1 MLSEQE
7 MRPPILLDGC
17 CWSHGPG
24 LQSCLLLSPVLVQ
37 PLPLPLPGSSE
48 GQAHLAGNEKQRVP
62 AVHPPAP
69 AHSPRP
75 LRCKASCALP
85 VLAGAQP
92 VARGHTGTA
101 EPSQQLPFK
110 AHRVSQGLP
119 AWRGNHGHSTETP
132 TASRAWKGSP
142 PARHRDPQHRPS
154 STGAERRAPGLS
166 LPSRRHSSC
175 CHHFC
180 LLERGG
186 RRLAEPGRARR
197 PGGRGSAAWCRV
209 PARRDP
215 RARVVAFVFS
225 PAITGATRGSSGAT
239 LPALSCPTPVAL
251 GQGHDP
257 CPNVT
262 PSPWGPAGLP
272 GRGGLW
278 PGGAVDPAW
287 CSVEEWA
294 ARLPPSNFSPMLPGS
309 CAAGPPARQLQARI
323 LTRMKSRRLALC
335 PPTAADTA
343 PAPAAAETTPDP

>member
-1 MLSEQE
+1 MAR
-7 MRPPILLDGC
+7 RPRAQ
-17 CWSHGPG
+17 HGDPHRQQG
-24 LQSCLLLSPVLVQ
+24 METLT
-37 PLPLPLPGSSE
+37 
-48 GQAHLAGNEKQRVP
+48 AGTAQRS
-62 AVHPPAP
+62 PAP
-69 AHSPRP
+69 PR
-75 LRCKASCALP
+75 
-85 VLAGAQP
+85 
-92 VARGHTGTA
+92 
-101 EPSQQLPFK
+101 QQ
-110 AHRVSQGLP
+110 
-119 AWRGNHGHSTETP
+119 
-132 TASRAWKGSP
+132 
-142 PARHRDPQHRPS
+142 
-154 STGAERRAPGLS
+154 RAPGVG

-186 RRLAEPGRARR
+186 RRLAEPGRAPR

-209 PARRDP
+209 PGRQDP
-215 RARVVAFVFS
+215 QERPVGFFFS
-225 PAITGATRGSSGAT
+225 PATPGATRGSSGAT

-262 PSPWGPAGLP
+262 PSPWGGWRGPAGLP

-323 LTRMKSRRLALC
+323 LTRMKSRRLPLC

-343 PAPAAAETTPDP
+343 PAPPAAQTSPLPWTPSAGGIGGAQCLSPTSPAVLPGRGDC